1 MSAYPFD
8 RSPRE
13 VPKVR
18 TAYRS
23 IEGMIPA
30 PGTGRILDTLD
41 RVESRSA
48 HGQLPI
54 VWSGAKDFSVWD
66 IAGNRFLDFTS
77 GIFVANVGHAND
89 AVTNAVRQE
98 VSCNRIHSYAYATD
112 TRARYLKRLTE
123 WSGFEKAF
131 LVSAGT
137 EATEAALKLMR
148 LHGAK
153 TGRRGIVCIDGA
165 FHGRTM
171 GAQLMG
177 KPDAW
182 TASDPDISHVN
193 TGQNISLID
202 AAGVMI
208 EAYEGWSAKFHDR
221 EVVRAI
227 ATVCKTQDTLL
238 CFDEM
243 QSGFGRT
250 GKKFGFEH
258 YGVRPDLVCVGKGM
272 GGGFPV
278 SGVLGSAAVMDLPE
292 VGNMSSTHSANPL
305 ACAAGLAVLDEIDRL
320 DLVNQADLKGAVML
334 GALVK
339 ALPGYT
345 INGMGLVAAV
355 IFPSAEFASQVAYRC
370 YQKGLLV
377 VHTGRES
384 VKIGP
389 PLVIGMDALVEGVQV
404 FCDAVHEI
412 EGELCK

>member
-1 MSAYPFD
+1 MKFS
-8 RSPRE
+8 RVSE
-13 VPKVR
+13 VVPLVNTR
-18 TAYRS
+18 NRS
-23 IEGMIPA
+23 IRSMIPA
-30 PGTGRILDTLD
+30 PGTGKILERLD
-41 RVESRSA
+41 RVESRSM

-54 VWSGAKDFSVWD
+54 VWSSAFEATVLD
-66 IAGNRFLDFTS
+66 ICSNMFIDFTS
-77 GIFVANVGHAND
+77 GIFVANVGHRNL
-89 AVTNAVRQE
+89 AVVNALRRTADID
-98 VSCNRIHSYAYATD
+98 CLHSYSFATMI
-112 TRARYLKRLTE
+112 RAEYLERLTA
-123 WSGFEKAF
+123 WARFEKAF
-131 LVSAGT
+131 LLSSGT

-148 LHGAK
+148 MNGAK
-153 TGRRGIVCIDGA
+153 TGRRKIVCLQGA